1 MDITPTVY
9 LTSNVFLEISS
20 NPKINKEI
28 REKIKTLWN
37 HLEEISNLHYF
48 EGRFP
53 DKKTLRQ
60 TLERIKPHIVGC
72 HLSHPITQHLLQDSQ
87 IVAVCT
93 ATAGYNHIKRLEE
106 DRILVTHTP
115 GVLHHTVADYT
126 IAIIM
131 ANLRNI
137 VDLHNYVWNG
147 NWTADDKW
155 DLDQSLSSV
164 IDNKTIGIMGLG
176 EIGTEVVRRLHPW
189 GLKIIYYDK
198 NRCRHTEEEFP
209 GLECKASLEEVFQEA
224 DIVSLHIPLN
234 KYTKGIIDE
243 KLLRLMKKGA
253 LLVNTSRGGIL
264 NFEDLLRL
272 LENKEIEINF
282 SFDVFPE
289 EPVDPQ
295 ILKHLKRIKEK
306 RPHIRM
312 VLMPHN
318 ASADADTRG
327 KMVILFLEDLI
338 RLVRSDSLEDLMEAH
353 IIPEHQR
360 KLKDTKWKIQQ
371 YWSA

>member
-1 MDITPTVY
+1 MPY
-9 LTSNVFLEISS
+9 LT
-20 NPKINKEI
+20 PAKEI
-28 REKIKTLWN
+28 REEIKTLWN

-60 TLERIKPHIVGC
+60 TLDRIKPHIVGC

-87 IVAVCT
+87 IVALCT

-164 IDNKTIGIMGLG
+164 IDNKTIGIVGLG
-176 EIGTEVVRRLHPW
+176 EIGTEVVRRLNPW
-189 GLKIIYYDK
+189 ELKIIYYDK

-209 GLECKASLEEVFQEA
+209 GLECKASLEEVFQ
-224 DIVSLHIPLN
+224 
-234 KYTKGIIDE
+234 
-243 KLLRLMKKGA
+243 
-253 LLVNTSRGGIL
+253 LLV
-264 NFEDLLRL
+264 
-272 LENKEIEINF
+272 EN
-282 SFDVFPE
+282 
-289 EPVDPQ
+289 
-295 ILKHLKRIKEK
+295 
-306 RPHIRM
+306 
-312 VLMPHN
+312 
-318 ASADADTRG
+318 
-327 KMVILFLEDLI
+327 
-338 RLVRSDSLEDLMEAH
+338 
-353 IIPEHQR
+353 
-360 KLKDTKWKIQQ
+360 
-371 YWSA
+371 